1 MFKTADFVKRNKKS
15 LGHFLHHVWD
25 ELKKVGYGLKVFWRD
40 LKYYFRFHKERYDT
54 KYDTHSYKQ
63 EIKLKQVR

>member
-15 LGHFLHHVWD
+15 FGHFLYHIWD
-25 ELKKVGYGLKVFWRD
+25 ELKKVGIGLRVFKD
-40 LKYYFRFHKERYDT
+40 DIKYFFKFHKGRYDT

-63 EIKLKQVR
+63 EIKLK